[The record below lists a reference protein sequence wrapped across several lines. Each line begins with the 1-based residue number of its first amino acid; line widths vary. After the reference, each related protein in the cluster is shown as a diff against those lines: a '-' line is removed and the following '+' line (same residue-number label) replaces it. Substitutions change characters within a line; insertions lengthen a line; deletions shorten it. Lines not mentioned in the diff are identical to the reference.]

1 MGSILAWKEYSK
13 FRRFVAKIFKQNLP
27 YNRFV
32 ILFDSV
38 FPKLNHAT
46 IYSPVIKYTS
56 KEMWKLQVVRHNAQK
71 LECIKDSKHVVH
83 CFTSFNK
90 LAKSLNVALNINIGK
105 DIDSCKNYYVLK
117 RW

>member
-38 FPKLNHAT
+38 IPKLSHAT
-46 IYSPVIKYTS
+46 IYSPITKYNGI
-56 KEMWKLQVVRHNAQK
+56 EIWKLKVIRHNAQK
-71 LECIKDSKHVVH
+71 IEYIKESNSIQY
-83 CFTSFNK
+83 CFTSFNR
-90 LAKSLNVALNINIGK
+90 LAKSLNAALNINVGK

>member
-32 ILFDSV
+32 ILFGSV
-38 FPKLNHAT
+38 FPKLNHAA
-46 IYSPVIKYTS
+46 IYSPVVKYTS
-56 KEMWKLQVVRHNAQK
+56 NEIWKLQVIRHNAQK
-71 LECIKDSKHVVH
+71 LEYIKDGDYVVY

-90 LAKSLNVALNINIGK
+90 FAKSLKMAVNVDIK
-105 DIDSCKNYYVLK
+105 DNIDSCKDYYVLK